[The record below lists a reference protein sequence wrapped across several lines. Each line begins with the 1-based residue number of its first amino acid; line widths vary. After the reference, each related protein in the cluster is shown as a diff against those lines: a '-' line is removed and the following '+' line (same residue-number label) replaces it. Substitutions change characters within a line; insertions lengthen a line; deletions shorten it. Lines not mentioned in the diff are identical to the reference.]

1 MIDKTNNIPI
11 FRQIYTNLIME
22 MQISRFKK
30 GDLLPGTRSLA
41 LDLNVSRN
49 SVERAYMQLEIEG
62 YILSKPNLGFVVL
75 DTFSEIKLEA
85 IPNMRKPQ
93 TESSDSIIDFKYGGN
108 GFSTFPKAKWK
119 QYTLEVLSS
128 ETDPFLDN
136 KGNINLR
143 IAISEYL
150 YRHRGVRASYEQIVV
165 TNGYVYSLEIMSNI
179 LKARNPKSTIT
190 MEDPG
195 FPVTRNTLIKNGM
208 FDEPFVYSNGNL
220 ELPEKVNSCLKAVIV
235 TPSHHFPTG
244 SVMGVSMR
252 QTLLTWAR
260 AHSMYIIED
269 DYDSEFRYKGDPI
282 PSLQSMDESG
292 NVIYF
297 GTFSKPLSSTL
308 RISYVILPVSLLPSY
323 EARYEGYTSSVSTLQ
338 QSILEKF
345 LVNQD
350 YEKHI
355 RKMRKSF
362 KKKHDLIKTICE
374 KQFGGRVSIHGEHG
388 GLFILLE
395 VHKNASS
402 DTLVEEALQN
412 GVKVYPTT
420 DFYLDGREKSTVFM
434 GFADVSS
441 RDIEKGIELLNQAWF
456 GDLNDVV
463 D

>member
-22 MQISRFKK
+22 MQIGRFKK

-75 DTFSEIKLEA
+75 DTFSKIKLEA

-220 ELPEKVNSCLKAVIV
+220 ELPEKVNPSLKAVIV

-260 AHSMYIIED
+260 EHSMYIIED

-308 RISYVILPVSLLPSY
+308 RMSYVILPVSLLPSY